1 MNICILTPRFPFPEN
16 GGDVLR
22 INNVARYLK
31 QQGHTLI
38 LVSFVSGKPDLKTAY
53 QLYDKIYTVQHH
65 KLTAFFMSFV
75 YMLMGRP
82 LQCGYYHSS
91 RFRCMLN
98 RVIATERPHRYIA
111 HLLRMTPYLDDNQLV
126 PNSIIEMTDALS
138 RTYAL
143 STKSA
148 LHSPM
153 QWVYRVENNLIR
165 RYEDYVARRF
175 RKIVLVSQSD
185 IDLLRD
191 RTQADSFAFH
201 TNGVSANSNPLSIY
215 NPHKI
220 CFVGNMRTLQNQE
233 AVLYFVEEVLPLIM
247 RQDPRVVFY
256 IIGAQPS
263 QQIIDLAN
271 NPHIVVTNYVDSVEA
286 VLSDACVTVAPVHIA
301 AGIQNKVLIA
311 MGQRIPVVMTP
322 LIAQA
327 IPELKDNTN
336 CLIRDGRQQIA
347 EACLSL
353 MTNSDLRNQIA
364 QAGYDIVRADY
375 DWNVRL
381 NGYEKL

>member
-1 MNICILTPRFPFPEN
+1 MKICILTPRFPFPEN

-22 INNVARYLK
+22 INNIARYLK
-31 QQGHTLI
+31 HQGHFLI
-38 LVSFVSGKPDLKTAY
+38 LVSFVSGKTDLKSAY

-65 KLTAFFMSFV
+65 KFTAFIMSFF
-75 YMLMGRP
+75 YMLIGRP
-82 LQCGYYHSS
+82 LQCGYYHSAS
-91 RFRCMLN
+91 FQRTLS
-98 RVIATERPHRYIA
+98 RVISKEHPHRYIA
-111 HLLRMTPYLDDNQLV
+111 HLLRMAPYLDNHQLI
-126 PNSIIEMTDALS
+126 PSSIIEMTDALS

-143 STKSA
+143 STKSSH
-148 LHSPM
+148 HSPM
-153 QWVYRVENNLIR
+153 QLVYRIENNLIR
-165 RYEDYVARRF
+165 RYENYVAERF
-175 RKIVLVSQSD
+175 KKNVLVSQSD
-185 IDLLRD
+185 IDLLRE
-191 RTQADSFAFH
+191 RTKADTFAFH
-201 TNGVSANSNPLSIY
+201 TNGVSTQLNPLSIY

-233 AVLYFVEEVLPLIM
+233 AVFYFVGEVLPLIM
-247 RQDPRVVFY
+247 RKDPDVVFY

-263 QQIIDLAN
+263 QQIIELAN

-286 VLSDACVTVAPVHIA
+286 VLSDACITVAPVHIA

-336 CLIRDGRQQIA
+336 CLIRDGREQWA

-353 MTNSDLRNQIA
+353 MTNPDLRNEIA
-364 QAGYDIVRADY
+364 QAGYDVVRNSY
-375 DWNVRL
+375 DWNSRL
-381 NGYEKL
+381 KGYEKL